1 MPAGDLS
8 HHEGHSRQPRAISIQ
23 TGHTGCRGI
32 FTAHSRWQ
40 RFPVRVSLSSETGG
54 GPFQHFWVFNRTL
67 KKLEVIF
74 DNSLHFKTKQ
84 NKTSQHRVTV
94 IRILI
99 KKFFFVFAI
108 HECLMKQSH
117 QKVYIKLVFICL
129 LEICAIDPV
138 WEEQFL
144 C

>member
-1 MPAGDLS
+1 M
-8 HHEGHSRQPRAISIQ
+8 
-23 TGHTGCRGI
+23 
-32 FTAHSRWQ
+32 
-40 RFPVRVSLSSETGG
+40 
-54 GPFQHFWVFNRTL
+54 
-67 KKLEVIF
+67 IF

-84 NKTSQHRVTV
+84 NKTSQHGVTV

-99 KKFFFVFAI
+99 KKFCIVFAFMNA
-108 HECLMKQSH
+108 LMKQSY

-138 WEEQFL
+138 GEEQFL